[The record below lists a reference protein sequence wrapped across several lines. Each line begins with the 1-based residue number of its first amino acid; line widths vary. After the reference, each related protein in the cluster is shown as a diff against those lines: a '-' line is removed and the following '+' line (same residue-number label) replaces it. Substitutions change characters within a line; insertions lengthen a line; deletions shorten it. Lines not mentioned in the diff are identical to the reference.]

1 MRARPRP
8 RRVAPS
14 RPLTRAIQNTVRAS
28 QTVARAWRRAAPRP
42 RPRPRAR
49 SIDARALGAASPRA
63 RARTRAAIATDAA
76 NKTPGRGLHQHSVV
90 MKFGGSSVADAARM
104 REVAQ
109 IVLSFPEEM
118 PVLVLSAMGK
128 TTNNLL
134 AAGEMAMR
142 AEEGVEALEPLR
154 AIRRLHEDTM
164 EALGTDAVTKAE
176 VQKLLKKL
184 EQVCTGIALMQEVT
198 SRTRALLVSFG
209 ERMSTRIFA
218 SYLRSLGAR
227 TEQVD
232 TIDDMF
238 VTTDEF
244 EIWDD
249 SGRDVFEDEGAI
261 DVGAGGRTRRARG
274 HGISRSRRKDGG
286 GVHARTGR

>member
-1 MRARPRP
+1 MAS
-8 RRVAPS
+8 RVASP
-14 RPLTRAIQNTVRAS
+14 
-28 QTVARAWRRAAPRP
+28 ARAP
-42 RPRPRAR
+42 
-49 SIDARALGAASPRA
+49 A
-63 RARTRAAIATDAA
+63 RARDRRARGRVPRGARAGATRAAIATDAA

-90 MKFGGSSVADAARM
+90 MKFGGSSVADAARV

-198 SRTRALLVSFG
+198 SRTRALLVLSLIHI
-209 ERMSTRIFA
+209 RRCRRR
-218 SYLRSLGAR
+218 LRC
-227 TEQVD
+227 
-232 TIDDMF
+232 
-238 VTTDEF
+238 
-244 EIWDD
+244 
-249 SGRDVFEDEGAI
+249 
-261 DVGAGGRTRRARG
+261 
-274 HGISRSRRKDGG
+274 RSRWSPY
-286 GVHARTGR
+286 H